1 MASKKK
7 PEIDRGRVETN
18 TLKRSI
24 SFNGNAISKAIIEI
38 DHINHGINK
47 KTRKLNDNKRTSFT
61 VKDIEKFIMLLDGE
75 EIIADDYKGK
85 VSQFSFR
92 INCPVKGRFYQKVF
106 LMIFDTHY
114 DKAEEIHT
122 ITLIPGW

>member
-7 PEIDRGRVETN
+7 PEIDRGRVETIN
-18 TLKRSI
+18 LKRSI

-92 INCPVKGRFYQKVF
+92 INCPVK
-106 LMIFDTHY
+106 
-114 DKAEEIHT
+114 
-122 ITLIPGW
+122 